1 MGKGKYMYAIN
12 AWTKS
17 FTGSFSISSICFEEC
32 KPATVK
38 NVTFVALTGEKH
50 LMKTEVKL

>member
-1 MGKGKYMYAIN
+1 MGKGKYMYVIN